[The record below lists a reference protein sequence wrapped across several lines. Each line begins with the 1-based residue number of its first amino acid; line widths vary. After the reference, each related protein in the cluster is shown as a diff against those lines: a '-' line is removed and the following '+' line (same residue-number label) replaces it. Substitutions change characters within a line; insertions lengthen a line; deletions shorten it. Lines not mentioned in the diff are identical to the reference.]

1 MDWLAAFS
9 RLFLILDKK
18 DTPAYHSGSDFIK
31 IIQQYDPGQS
41 GYTLLLKERNRRGLS
56 SSRKDFYW
64 DILQGLDE
72 AVRYK
77 AYRTF
82 IDIVSPHF
90 PKEAD
95 ELKQYMFSAGN
106 PVPQVKVPANNWS
119 SEKLNKTIEKIDN
132 AIDLSQYNH
141 AMTLSYTCL
150 EGLYKAYVHKNIPQ
164 SNHVSDLMPLCK
176 LVRDD
181 IEQQLAKA
189 GPYPDMIVKSIST
202 LTNAIANS
210 RNGFSD
216 SHFDQDSYKWL
227 ASYTRDQV
235 NSIGRLILHF
245 L

>member
-1 MDWLAAFS
+1 MNWLAAFS
-9 RLFLILDKK
+9 RLFSILDKSGT
-18 DTPAYHSGSDFIK
+18 DAYHSGPSFIK
-31 IIQQYDPGQS
+31 VIKQFDPGQAEYS
-41 GYTLLLKERNRRGLS
+41 LYLDERNKRGLS

-72 AVRYK
+72 SLRYDV
-77 AYRTF
+77 YRTF
-82 IDIVSPHF
+82 IDIVSPYF
-90 PKEAD
+90 PTETD
-95 ELKQYMFSAGN
+95 ELKQYLFSSGN
-106 PVPQVKVPANNWS
+106 AVPQVKVPNSNWNS
-119 SEKLNKTIEKIDN
+119 GKLNDTIRKIDN
-132 AIDLSQYNH
+132 AIDLSHYNH

-150 EGLYKAYVHKNIPQ
+150 EGLYKAYVHKNMPQ
-164 SNHVSDLMPLCK
+164 SNHISGLMPLCK

-181 IEQQLAKA
+181 IEQQLTQAA
-189 GPYPDMIVKSIST
+189 YPSMMVKSIST

-227 ASYTRDQV
+227 ATYTRDLV

>member
-9 RLFLILDKK
+9 RLFTLLDKS
-18 DTPAYHSGSDFIK
+18 DTEAYHSGPRFIK
-31 IIQQYDPGQS
+31 VVKQFDPGQADYPLFLES
-41 GYTLLLKERNRRGLS
+41 RNKKGLS
-56 SSRKDFYW
+56 NSRRDFYW

-72 AVRYK
+72 SLRYDV
-77 AYRTF
+77 YRTF

-95 ELKQYMFSAGN
+95 ELKQYMFGSGN
-106 PVPQVKVPANNWS
+106 PVPQVKVPSDNWNS
-119 SEKLNKTIEKIDN
+119 GKLNETIGKIDN
-132 AIDLSQYNH
+132 AIYLSQFNH

-150 EGLYKAYVHKNIPQ
+150 EGLYKAYVHKNMPQ
-164 SNHVSDLMPLCK
+164 SSNVCDLLPLSK

-181 IEQQLAKA
+181 IEKKLMQT
-189 GPYPDMIVKSIST
+189 GSYPDMMVKSIST

-216 SHFDQDSYKWL
+216 SHFDQESSIWL
-227 ASYTRDQV
+227 ASYSRDLV

>member
-18 DTPAYHSGSDFIK
+18 GTPAYHSGSDFIK
-31 IIQQYDPGQS
+31 VIQQYDPGQA
-41 GYTLLLKERNRRGLS
+41 GYSLYLKEREKRGLS

-64 DILQGLDE
+64 DILQGLE
-72 AVRYK
+72 ESLRYDV
-77 AYRTF
+77 YRTF

-90 PKEAD
+90 PKEAN
-95 ELKQYMFSAGN
+95 ELKQYLFGAGN
-106 PVPQVKVPANNWS
+106 PVPKVNVPSNNWNS
-119 SEKLNKTIEKIDN
+119 GKLNETIGKIDN
-132 AIDLSQYNH
+132 AIDLSNYNH

-164 SNHVSDLMPLCK
+164 HSHVTDLMPLSK

-181 IEQQLAKA
+181 IERKLSLNGA
-189 GPYPDMIVKSIST
+189 YPDMMVKSIST
-202 LTNAIANS
+202 LTGAIANS

-227 ASYTRDQV
+227 ASYSRDLV
-235 NSIGRLILHF
+235 NSIGRLLLHF

>member
-1 MDWLAAFS
+1 MNWLAAFS
-9 RLFLILDKK
+9 RLFSILDKSG
-18 DTPAYHSGSDFIK
+18 TEAYHSGPSFIK
-31 IIQQYDPGQS
+31 VIKQFDPGQPDYS
-41 GYTLLLKERNRRGLS
+41 LYLDERNRKGLS

-72 AVRYK
+72 SLRYDV
-77 AYRTF
+77 YRTF
-82 IDIVSPHF
+82 IEIVLPYF
-90 PKEAD
+90 PKETD
-95 ELKQYMFSAGN
+95 ELKNYLFSSGN
-106 PVPQVKVPANNWS
+106 PVPQVKIPNNNWNS
-119 SEKLNKTIEKIDN
+119 VKLNETINKIDN
-132 AIDLSQYNH
+132 AIDVSQYNH

-150 EGLYKAYVHKNIPQ
+150 EGMYKAYVIKNLPQ
-164 SNHVSDLMPLCK
+164 CTNVSDLMPLAK
-176 LVRDD
+176 LVRGD

-189 GPYPDMIVKSIST
+189 GPYPDMVVKSIST

-227 ASYTRDQV
+227 AGYTRDLV

>member
-1 MDWLAAFS
+1 MNWLAAFS
-9 RLFLILDKK
+9 RLFLILDKQN
-18 DTPAYHSGSDFIK
+18 TPAYHSGSDFIK
-31 IIQQYDPGQS
+31 VIQQYDPGQA
-41 GYTLLLKERNRRGLS
+41 GYTLFLKERNRKGLS

-72 AVRYK
+72 SLRYDI
-77 AYRTF
+77 YRTF

-90 PKEAD
+90 PKETD
-95 ELKQYMFSAGN
+95 ELKQYMFASGN
-106 PVPQVKVPANNWS
+106 PVPQVKVPGNNWNS
-119 SEKLNKTIEKIDN
+119 GKLNETIKKIDN
-132 AIDLSQYNH
+132 AIDISQYNH

-181 IEQQLAKA
+181 IEQQLAQA
-189 GPYPDMIVKSIST
+189 AYPKMMVTSIST

-210 RNGFSD
+210 RNGYSD

-227 ASYTRDQV
+227 ASYTRDLV

-245 L
+245 V

>member
-18 DTPAYHSGSDFIK
+18 DTPAYHSGPNFIK
-31 IIQQYDPGQS
+31 VIQQYNPGQP
-41 GYTLLLKERNRRGLS
+41 GYSLFLKERNRRGLS
-56 SSRKDFYW
+56 NSRKDFYW
-64 DILQGLDE
+64 DILQELDE
-72 AVRYK
+72 SVRYEV
-77 AYRTF
+77 YRTF
-82 IDIVSPHF
+82 IDIASPHF
-90 PKEAD
+90 YKESD
-95 ELKQYMFSAGN
+95 DLKQYLFGLGN
-106 PVPQVKVPANNWS
+106 PVPQVKVPNRNWNS
-119 SEKLNKTIEKIDN
+119 GKLNETIKKIDN

-164 SNHVSDLMPLCK
+164 SNHISDLMPLCK

-181 IEQQLAKA
+181 IEYQLTQEGA
-189 GPYPDMIVKSIST
+189 YPDIMVKSIST

-216 SHFDQDSYKWL
+216 SHFDQESYKWL
-227 ASYTRDQV
+227 ASYTRDLV